1 MQYNLH
7 PIFVHF
13 PIAFLFLYSL
23 IKLIPLTKLI
33 PSVSWRDIER
43 ILLVCGV
50 VGLFFA
56 TSTGEMPDSVI
67 KVDYS
72 VKEAHEFAANL
83 TGWMYG
89 LLLAGEVIAFL
100 NKGLIQKI
108 RIVEIEK
115 LFTFLEKVF
124 FNKFISSTLVI
135 LGFLA
140 LFVTGLL
147 GGAMVYGESAD
158 PLVPIVFKLLGLN

>member
-23 IKLIPLTKLI
+23 IKLIPLSRWI
-33 PSVSWRDIER
+33 PSVAWRDIER
-43 ILLVCGV
+43 VLLVCGA

-56 TSTGEMPDSVI
+56 TSTGEMADSLI
-67 KVDYS
+67 KVDHS
-72 VKEAHEFAANL
+72 VKEAHEVSANI

-108 RIVEIEK
+108 RIVEISK
-115 LFTFLEKVF
+115 LLTFLEKVF
-124 FNKFISSTLVI
+124 LNKFISNTLVI

-140 LFVTGLL
+140 LFITGLL

-158 PLVPIVFKLLGLN
+158 PLVPIVFKILGIS